1 MTVEAMKEVKNHT
14 AEEGVEAKSTD
25 KEEAEIHRDMV
36 VEAEIDTDTEV
47 MVEVEVEMDM
57 EVEMKVDMEME
68 VEMKVEVDMEMVE
81 VEMDCHDGGQVEVVL
96 QELMAEMNHDGDEQA
111 EMVMVVV
118 EQGCYVVRIH
128 GVQKVQRV

>member
-47 MVEVEVEMDM
+47 MVEVE
-57 EVEMKVDMEME
+57 
-68 VEMKVEVDMEMVE
+68 
-81 VEMDCHDGGQVEVVL
+81 MDCHDGGQVEVVL

-118 EQGCYVVRIH
+118 EEEDGDVR
-128 GVQKVQRV
+128 